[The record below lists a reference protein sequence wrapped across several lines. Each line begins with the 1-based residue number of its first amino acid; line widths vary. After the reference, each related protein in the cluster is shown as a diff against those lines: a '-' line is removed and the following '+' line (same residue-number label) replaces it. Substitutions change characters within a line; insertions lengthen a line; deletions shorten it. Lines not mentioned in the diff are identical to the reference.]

1 MRHASSKIVVWRDE
15 QGGDIRFDPAAAG
28 HAAGAVCMCCC
39 YGCYGCLHLLPL
51 IVILLPFILY
61 LGWYNEECEAELS
74 GADMPKSV
82 TGWFQLTM
90 IGFGIAVMTQVIP
103 LVCLCVGGVPDLSP
117 SIALCGAVSCSF
129 ILYADYIFESY
140 LGICAFQMGFFSAA
154 SDYHTLRGCGVMFKY
169 VQFSGAVSA
178 IVTLIGLCIWC
189 NKTEEPEVSTD
200 AIDAMIAAAARDH
213 GAASGAPRE
222 TTPLRINPAVN
233 PV

>member
-1 MRHASSKIVVWRDE
+1 
-15 QGGDIRFDPAAAG
+15 
-28 HAAGAVCMCCC
+28 MCCC

-103 LVCLCVGGVPDLSP
+103 LVCLCVGGVLDLSP
-117 SIALCGAVSCSF
+117 AIALCGKISCDF
-129 ILYADYIFESY
+129 ILYADYFFESY

-233 PV
+233 AV

>member
-90 IGFGIAVMTQVIP
+90 ISIGIAVMTQVIP

-154 SDYHTLRGCGVMFKY
+154 SDYHTLRGCGVMFRY
-169 VQFSGAVSA
+169 LQIVGAITA